1 MRLYT
6 AGLYTIE
13 QVAAE
18 KQRID
23 AAQQAVNV
31 EVAAVEQR
39 LASLT
44 ISPHDLDE
52 LTAFAA
58 AVRRKL
64 TDLTFASKRRIVELL
79 DTRVVLKVVDGQQ
92 YADVTCTLTL
102 NRETLPVESSSRQAP
117 NGSTEPSTVSTPCL
131 RDGHNPVKAVMFAAE
146 LIVPS
151 SSRLSAS

>member
-79 DTRVVLKVVDGQQ
+79 DTRVVLICGSVIRFAPSPGILLGQTQ
-92 YADVTCTLTL
+92 CSLIQEDYAQGC
-102 NRETLPVESSSRQAP
+102 
-117 NGSTEPSTVSTPCL
+117 
-131 RDGHNPVKAVMFAAE
+131 
-146 LIVPS
+146 
-151 SSRLSAS
+151 